1 MSLFEHLEKAIVF
14 QKIIAAGSLRK
25 ASKDLRISQPALTRT
40 LSILERET
48 SSALVVRTRD
58 GLKLTPQGHTFL
70 EYCRSL
76 TKLTEGLQENFHK
89 EELKYEAVLQLGTYE
104 SIAIYF
110 FPFFLKYLKDRQRKL
125 KISLKTSSS
134 SNLMEELKMNR
145 LDMIVSVNPKPHKSV
160 ISKTLYR
167 DTFAFYSKSS
177 NIDSKN
183 LSFIGVRKA
192 TDGAGKSVESYLD
205 DFKLSKFDW
214 IDCASFETV
223 KALSAE
229 GLGIAILPQRVA
241 VPLLRQRVLVQL
253 SLPKVPKDF
262 GEHSVGYS
270 YLKSRETDSAIKW
283 VYSEMQN
290 FLLV

>member
-1 MSLFEHLEKAIVF
+1 MN
-14 QKIIAAGSLRK
+14 
-25 ASKDLRISQPALTRT
+25 
-40 LSILERET
+40 
-48 SSALVVRTRD
+48 SALVVRTRD

-76 TKLTEGLQENFHK
+76 TKLTEGLQESFHK
-89 EELKYEAVLQLGTYE
+89 DELKYEAVLQLGTYE

-110 FPFFLKYLKDRQRKL
+110 FPYFLKYLKDRQKKL

-134 SNLMEELKMNR
+134 SNLMEELKMSR

-167 DTFAFYSKSS
+167 DTFGFYSKTSS
-177 NIDSKN
+177 MDPKS

-192 TDGAGKSVESYLD
+192 TDEAGKSVESYLQ

-223 KALSAE
+223 KALCTE
-229 GLGIAILPQRVA
+229 GLGVAVLPQRVA
-241 VPLLRQRVLVQL
+241 APLLKQKILVEV
-253 SLPKVPKDF
+253 SIPKVPKNF

-290 FLLV
+290 FLLA